1 MKISKELEER
11 QRFDEIQFQRAGRG
25 PVQKTYKYD
34 PTQPRKVINAGKD
47 TIAAK
52 RRDS

>member
-11 QRFDEIQFQRAGRG
+11 QRFDELQFQRAGRG
-25 PVQKTYKYD
+25 PVQKTFKYD
-34 PTQPRKVINAGKD
+34 PTKPRKVNSVGKD

-52 RRDS
+52 KRDS